1 TVLTLAW
8 WQGERSLRHEVRSW
22 QAATGKATGPPIEGD
37 ETTHRFD
44 YNELPLVAFSP
55 DGRTVVMAAGKTAYL
70 WEMNSGK
77 RIGLPMQHEH
87 VIGPLAFSPDG
98 RLVLTGSFDKTARLW
113 SAVTGEPLGTPLEH
127 PEPVGNVGFSP
138 DGQRIITGGG
148 VDWLWQAPTGKK
160 LISHEYEKIGSNY
173 FRVSS

>member
-1 TVLTLAW
+1 
-8 WQGERSLRHEVRSW
+8 
-22 QAATGKATGPPIEGD
+22 
-37 ETTHRFD
+37 
-44 YNELPLVAFSP
+44 
-55 DGRTVVMAAGKTAYL
+55 
-70 WEMNSGK
+70 
-77 RIGLPMQHEH
+77 
-87 VIGPLAFSPDG
+87 
-98 RLVLTGSFDKTARLW
+98 SFDKTARLW

-173 FRVSS
+173 FRVRSNMFCLDGRIIQHGRSGVNHSFGMWDSATGKNIGAALEDGFYASSVDGGTLLIRGTISPVALDNAL